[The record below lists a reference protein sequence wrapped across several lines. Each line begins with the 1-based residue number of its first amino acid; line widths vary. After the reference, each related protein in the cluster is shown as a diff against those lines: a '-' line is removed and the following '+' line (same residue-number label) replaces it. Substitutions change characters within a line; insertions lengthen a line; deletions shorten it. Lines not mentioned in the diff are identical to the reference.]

1 MPYALSPVPAT
12 RSTRFVERTI
22 TLPCTSVLP
31 YRRAVMRIREL
42 FDRGA
47 PVFSFEFFPPKTEV
61 GERSLIRT
69 IDNLRELAPSFV
81 SVTYGAGGSTR
92 EKTLEIVSR
101 IKREHGIEAM
111 AHLTCVGH
119 SRDEIAAILDRLAA
133 AGLENVL
140 PLRGDP
146 PRGETH
152 FVRPADGFGYASEL
166 VAFIKS
172 RGYTFCLA
180 GAGYPEGHPECRDLD
195 RDVHN
200 LKRKVD
206 AGVEVIITQLFYDNA
221 AYRGFV
227 ERARRIGIAVPIL
240 PGIMP
245 ITNVPQIER
254 ITSLCGALIPD
265 RLRARLQAAAGDDAA
280 VLRVG
285 VEHALAQCRDL
296 LAAGAP
302 GIHFYTLN
310 QSPATAAILA
320 ELRA

>member
-1 MPYALSPVPAT
+1 
-12 RSTRFVERTI
+12 
-22 TLPCTSVLP
+22 
-31 YRRAVMRIREL
+31 MRIREM

-47 PVFSFEFFPPKTEV
+47 PVFSFEFFPPKTEA
-61 GERSLIRT
+61 GERSLMRT
-69 IDNLRELAPSFV
+69 IENLRSLEPSFV

-92 EKTLEIVSR
+92 EKTIEIVTR

-119 SRDEIAAILDRLAA
+119 SRDELAAILDRFAA

-146 PRGETH
+146 PKGETT
-152 FVRPADGFGYASEL
+152 FVRPPDGFGYASEL

-180 GAGYPEGHPECRDLD
+180 GAGYPEGHQECRDLD
-195 RDVHN
+195 LGMAHLRQ
-200 LKRKVD
+200 KVD
-206 AGVEVIITQLFYDNA
+206 AGVDVIITQLFYTNSD
-221 AYRGFV
+221 YLSFV
-227 ERARRIGIAVPIL
+227 ARARRAGITVPIL

-254 ITSLCGALIPD
+254 ITSLCGARIPD
-265 RLRARLQAAAGDDAA
+265 DLRTRLQAADGDDEA
-280 VLRVG
+280 VLQVG
-285 VEHALAQCRDL
+285 IDHALAQCRDL

-320 ELRA
+320 ALRS